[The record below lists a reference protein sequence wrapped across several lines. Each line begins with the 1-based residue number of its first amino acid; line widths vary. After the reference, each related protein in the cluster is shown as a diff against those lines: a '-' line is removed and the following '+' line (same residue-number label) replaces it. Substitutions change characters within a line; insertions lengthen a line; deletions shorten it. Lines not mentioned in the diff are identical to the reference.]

1 MTRLRRDLSELLRL
15 AVPVVG
21 SRLGVM
27 AMGLTDTV
35 VVGRFSATELGYMA
49 LGWAPTAVVLTT
61 AIGLLSGVQVMTARA
76 IGRGRPE
83 ATGAVLR
90 RGMAYAIGL
99 GLVATALLEAFG
111 PALIRLSGVEA
122 DLAEGA
128 GRTLRIFALS
138 LTLSTAATAA
148 SSWLEAVGRP
158 GAATTAMWVA
168 NAFNLALDL
177 VLVPGGFGLTAMG
190 AAGAAWATFAAR
202 IVLIALLVGFVLR
215 TPHGRGLLGR
225 PPRDRAAEAE
235 QRRIGYA
242 GGGALF
248 AETAAFAG
256 MNIVA
261 GWVGGL
267 TVAGWSIV
275 LNLAAIIYMTPL
287 GLAMAASV
295 LVARAHGAEDWRRV
309 ESAGAVGLGV
319 TAAATAAASL
329 AVWLAAGPIAA
340 GYARDPALIALVRP
354 ALVLACLFFVADGL
368 QAVASQMLRACGDV
382 WLPTAVQVASYG
394 VVMLPLGWALAL
406 PAGLGLNGIVWA
418 VTAASFMSAGLLVAR
433 FAWVARPAR
442 VG

>member
-1 MTRLRRDLSELLRL
+1 MTPLRRDLSELLRL
-15 AVPVVG
+15 AVPAIG
-21 SRLGVM
+21 SRLGIM

-35 VVGRFSATELGYMA
+35 VVGRFSAAELGYMA

-61 AIGLLSGVQVMTARA
+61 AIGLLSGVQVMTARNL
-76 IGRGRPE
+76 GRGRPE

-99 GLVATALLEAFG
+99 GLCATVLLEALG
-111 PALIRLSGVEA
+111 PALIRLSGVEP
-122 DLAEGA
+122 DLAAGA
-128 GRTLRIFALS
+128 GRTLRVFALS
-138 LTLSTAATAA
+138 LTLSMAATAC

-158 GAATTAMWVA
+158 GAATTAMWLA
-168 NAFNLALDL
+168 NGFNLALDL
-177 VLVPGGFGLTAMG
+177 VLVPGAFGLPALG
-190 AAGAAWATFAAR
+190 AAGAAWSTFGAR
-202 IVLIALLVGFVLR
+202 VALVAMLVAFVLG
-215 TPHGRGLLGR
+215 TPHGRDLLRR

-242 GGGALF
+242 GGAGLF
-248 AETAAFAG
+248 VETAAFAG

-275 LNLAAIIYMTPL
+275 LNLAAIIYMGPL
-287 GLAMAASV
+287 GLAMASSV

-309 ESAGAVGLGV
+309 ESAGAVGLAV
-319 TAAATAAASL
+319 TVAVAAAASL

-340 GYARDPALIALVRP
+340 GYTRDPGLIALVTP
-354 ALVLACLFFVADGL
+354 ALSLACLFFVADGL

-382 WLPTAVQVASYG
+382 WLSTAVQVASYA
-394 VVMLPLGWALAL
+394 VLMLPLGWALAV
-406 PAGLGLNGIVWA
+406 PAGLGLKGIVWA